1 MSTAALL
8 QAPAQSAEPAEA
20 AEQAAPRVI
29 VPGSP
34 EWHAIR
40 RTGIG
45 GSDVAAV
52 LGVSP
57 WRTAYEV
64 FLDKRGELPPQEES
78 EPMRWG
84 TLLEPVIRQRYAD
97 KTGSPVITI
106 PTTFR
111 SEAYPWMIANLDGIR
126 RDNATPRLFEAKTAR
141 SGEDWGEPGSDE
153 VPLAYLLQVQ
163 HYMTVTPFKLTD
175 IAVLIG
181 GNDFRIYTVE
191 ADRELQEMLIEAE
204 AEFWHRVKAN
214 DPPPPVDLQDTR
226 RRYGSLSAKGSV
238 TAREEDL
245 LTLERLRETRQLLSE
260 LGEAEDEAKARLMK
274 VIGEAGDV
282 LVHPSTAKPL
292 ATWKLAKAPQRFDEE
307 AFAREH
313 PELHRKYIQPGTP
326 SRRFLLKG

>member
-8 QAPAQSAEPAEA
+8 QAPEMPAEDEPAM
-20 AEQAAPRVI
+20 APAL

-34 EWHAIR
+34 QWHAVR

-64 FLDKRGELPPQEES
+64 FLDKRGELPAQDES

-97 KTGSPVITI
+97 VTGSDVVTL

-111 SEAYPWMIANLDGIR
+111 SERHPWMIANLDGVS
-126 RDNATPRLFEAKTAR
+126 RDRHRLVEVKTAR

-163 HYMTVTPFKLTD
+163 HYMTVVPMKLTD
-175 IAVLIG
+175 VAVLIG
-181 GNDFRIYTVE
+181 GNDFRVYTVP
-191 ADRELQEMLIEAE
+191 ADPELQEMLIQ
-204 AEFWHRVKAN
+204 AEFEFWQRVKDN
-214 DPPPPVDLQDTR
+214 DPPPAVGLPDVR
-226 RRYGSLSAKGSV
+226 RRYGGLSVKGSV
-238 TAREEDL
+238 VARDEDL
-245 LTLERLRETRQLLSE
+245 ITLDRLRETRQLLRE
-260 LGEAEDEAKARLMK
+260 LTEAEDEAKARVMK
-274 VIGEAGDV
+274 YLGDAGDV
-282 LVHPSTAKPL
+282 LIDPKSSKPL
-292 ATWKLAKAPQRFDEE
+292 ATWKLAKAPERFDAE

-313 PELHRKYIQPGTP
+313 ADLYRQYTVPGTA